1 MVSTMPTDAGAT
13 TPEDPAPL
21 STSATTD
28 TVDRYLEVIYY
39 VAHEGEKVRPS
50 RLAEWLGVSAPTVS
64 VQLQRLQ
71 RDGWVSIAADRS
83 LSLTP
88 AGEAVATRIVR
99 RHRLLERW
107 LTDVLELDWATAD
120 REAGRM
126 AHGVSDLV
134 LDRLDE
140 RLGHPDTCP
149 HGNVIPGRTVPD
161 RVLVALPD
169 LEPHTAARVVR
180 ISEVAEHE
188 APDLL
193 TFLDRSRLVPGSEV
207 EIAEVD
213 AGVGALAVTVGGRR
227 VAIDTQRARVIWV
240 EDLSQPAQLA

>member
-1 MVSTMPTDAGAT
+1 MVSTMPTAAGSG

-21 STSATTD
+21 PTSATTD

-83 LSLTP
+83 VSLT
-88 AGEAVATRIVR
+88 AGGEAVATRIVR

-149 HGNVIPGRTVPD
+149 HGNLIPGRTAPE
-161 RVLVALPD
+161 RVLVPLPD
-169 LEPHTAARVVR
+169 LEPHTAARVAR

-193 TFLDRSRLVPGSEV
+193 TFLDRSRLVPGSVV
-207 EIAEVD
+207 EIDEVD
-213 AGVGALAVTVGGRR
+213 AGVGALAVNVGGRR
-227 VAIDTQRARVIWV
+227 VAIDTRRARVIWV
-240 EDLSQPAQLA
+240 EDLSQPAKLA

>member
-1 MVSTMPTDAGAT
+1 MAVDAG
-13 TPEDPAPL
+13 PAPPADTPP
-21 STSATTD
+21 SGSPTSD

-71 RDGWVSIAADRS
+71 RDGWVSLAADRS
-83 LSLTP
+83 VSLTHN
-88 AGEAVATRIVR
+88 GEAVATRIVR

-107 LTDVLELDWATAD
+107 LTDVLGLDWATAD

-126 AHGVSDLV
+126 AHGVSDVV
-134 LDRLDE
+134 LERLDE
-140 RLGHPDTCP
+140 RLGYPVTCP
-149 HGNVIPGRTVPD
+149 HGNAVPGRQVPD

-169 LEPHTAARVVR
+169 LEPHTAARVAR

-193 TFLDRSRLVPGSEV
+193 AFLDRHNLVPGSEV
-207 EIAEVD
+207 EIDEVD
-213 AGVGALAVTVGGRR
+213 AGVGALAVNVGGKR
-227 VAIDTQRARVIWV
+227 VAIGTGRARVVWV
-240 EDLSQPAQLA
+240 EVRLG